1 MPKPEIP
8 RPVTNIDAGVQS
20 PPSAPGGFAPPPP
33 KPEEKEEGGGI
44 LSSIAN
50 VALSAA
56 QAKFAAPS
64 NSPPMSSFEKPG
76 GISGRK

>member
-1 MPKPEIP
+1 MATAAHIP
-8 RPVTNIDAGVQS
+8 S
-20 PPSAPGGFAPPPP
+20 FAP
-33 KPEEKEEGGGI
+33 KEKEPEKKEEGGGI

-56 QAKFAAPS
+56 AAKFGAPS
-64 NSPPMSSFEKPG
+64 NSPPMSSFEKVG